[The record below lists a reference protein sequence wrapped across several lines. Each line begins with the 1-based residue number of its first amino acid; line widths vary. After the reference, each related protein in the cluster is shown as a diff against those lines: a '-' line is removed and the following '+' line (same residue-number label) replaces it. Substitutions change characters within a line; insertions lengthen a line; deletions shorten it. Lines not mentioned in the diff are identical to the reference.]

1 MKIVT
6 VDQMQALEE
15 ASAKAGVSTDD
26 LMEKAGLA
34 VADRAIEQLGSPRG
48 ERVLVLVGP
57 GNNGG
62 DGLVAARHL
71 HQHGARVQVY
81 LCAPRNRPDA
91 KLDTAEERGVPLG
104 GIEND
109 PHLVLLQ
116 RQLDARPLVIDA
128 VLGTGKARPI
138 EAPLKDILG
147 IVDAARKEHGV
158 SVLAVDLP
166 TGLDAETGA
175 VDPYCAGADITVA
188 LGHPKIGHITFPGA
202 SVTGRLEIVDIGI
215 PPGLDTEVSLE
226 LITSEQVARL
236 LPERPPD
243 AHKGTF
249 GRVLVVAGS
258 RNYVGAGVLASS
270 GAYRAGAGLVTLA
283 TPESVYPIA
292 AAKLTEATFL
302 PLVETEAGGIAPQ
315 AVSQVHQV
323 LGEYACLVIGCGL
336 GQDDGTGMFIQGV
349 LQDDATADI
358 PALIDAD
365 ALNYLSQTTD
375 WHKELKPRAILTPH
389 PGEMARLTGQT
400 AADIQKRRLE
410 AARESAKEWGQ
421 VVVLKGAYTVIA
433 SPEGLTR
440 VSPFANPGLASGGT
454 GDVLAGVIGGLLAQG
469 LSLFDAATCGVY
481 LHAAAAEELR
491 RDMGDSGLMASDL
504 LPEIPRRRKALEPS
518 SQR

>member
-6 VDQMQALEE
+6 VDQMQALEA
-15 ASAKAGVSTDD
+15 ASAGAGVSAND

-48 ERVLVLVGP
+48 ARVLVLVGP

-91 KLDTAEERGVPLG
+91 KLDMAEERGVPLA

-109 PHLVLLQ
+109 PHLVMLQ
-116 RQLDARPLVIDA
+116 RQLEARPLVIDA
-128 VLGTGKARPI
+128 VLGTGRARPI

-147 IVDAARKEHGV
+147 TVAVARKEHGV
-158 SVLAVDLP
+158 HVLAVDLP

-175 VDPYCAGADITVA
+175 VDPSCPGADTTVA
-188 LGHPKIGHITFPGA
+188 LDHPKIGHITFPGA
-202 SVTGRLEIVDIGI
+202 SITGRLEIVDIGI
-215 PPGLDTEVSLE
+215 PPGLDTDVSLE
-226 LITSEQVARL
+226 LITPEQVARL

-258 RNYVGAGVLASS
+258 RNYVGAAVLACS

-292 AAKLTEATFL
+292 AARLTETTHL
-302 PLVETEAGGIAPQ
+302 PLAETETGGIASQ
-315 AVSQVHQV
+315 AVGQVRQV
-323 LGEYACLVIGCGL
+323 LGDCACLVIGCGL
-336 GQDDGTGMFIQGV
+336 GQDEGTAMFVQGV
-349 LQDDATADI
+349 LQDEAMSAI

-365 ALNYLSQTTD
+365 ALNSLSQTTD
-375 WHKELKPRAILTPH
+375 WHKGLKSLAVLTPH

-400 AADIQKRRLE
+400 TAYIQEHRLE
-410 AARESAKEWGQ
+410 TAREAAKEWGQ

-433 SPEGLTR
+433 SPDGLTR

-454 GDVLAGVIGGLLAQG
+454 GDVLAGVIGGLMGQG
-469 LSLFDAATCGVY
+469 LSSLDAATCGVY
-481 LHAAAAEELR
+481 LHAAAAEDLR
-491 RDMGDSGLMASDL
+491 HDLGDSGLIASDL

-518 SQR
+518 A